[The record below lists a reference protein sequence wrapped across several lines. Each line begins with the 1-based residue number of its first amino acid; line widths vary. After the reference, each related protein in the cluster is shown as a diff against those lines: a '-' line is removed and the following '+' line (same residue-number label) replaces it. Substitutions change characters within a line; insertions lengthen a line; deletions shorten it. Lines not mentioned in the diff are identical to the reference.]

1 LSTLVLF
8 KSSKC
13 CFIISQD
20 TPTQ

>member
-8 KSSKC
+8 RSSKC
-13 CFIISQD
+13 CVIISQD